1 MIISINNFYL
11 YFKVRRLTFMKKY
24 IILLI
29 LILCTAPVF
38 TQPFS
43 PNRKVH
49 EIEKARYDRLQS
61 FELKA
66 PTPDQKLF
74 DVLSYQLDLDLF
86 PDKKILSGS
95 VTVDGRSLTDNLQYI
110 EIDLYHNLSVDSII
124 YSDSRLNF
132 THSNNLIRITLP
144 SAMSLDQEFSIQI
157 YYQGNP
163 QESVYRSFGWSTH
176 GNDIPII
183 WTLSEPYGSPAWWP
197 CKDDPKDKADQ
208 VNLNITVPSDLIVA
222 SNGIL
227 TGVSGSGGRST
238 YHWETTYPIST
249 YLVSLAISNYE
260 QYSDWYAYSPGDSME
275 VAFYVYPE
283 HLERARE
290 DLSVTVDML
299 EFYSSIFGE
308 YPFIREKYG
317 MAIFPWG
324 GGMEH
329 QTITSYGA
337 GLIQGNHR
345 YDYINAHELAHQWFG
360 DAITM
365 RFWSHIW
372 LNEGFASYAEA
383 LWFEHLYGKEVY
395 HQYIDAFDNHPLEGP
410 LFVADSLNEGALF
423 SRTVYDK
430 GAFTLH
436 MLRGV
441 LGDTTFFRCLKHY
454 AQKSRFVYGT
464 ATTEDFQKLC
474 EESSG
479 MELGWFFL
487 QWVYR
492 GDRPE
497 YSAQWSVAGNGP
509 YTTTLNITQQNSNLF
524 KMPIQIKLGN
534 SAGDTVF
541 TIWNEDV
548 FHQYTFI
555 TNEESHSLTID
566 PENWVLKTVSVNK
579 IEGDLRDIPLTF
591 EVEQNFPNPFNPETS
606 IPFTL
611 PENATVN
618 LEIFNVI
625 GEKIYTE
632 SKEFTAGYHT
642 IIWNGVSNQGNR
654 VPTGVYF
661 YRVST
666 PSATQTR
673 RMVLVR

>member
-1 MIISINNFYL
+1 
-11 YFKVRRLTFMKKY
+11 MKKY
-24 IILLI
+24 LILLI
-29 LILCTAPVF
+29 FALRTISVF
-38 TQPFS
+38 AQPS
-43 PNRKVH
+43 IPDRVIH
-49 EIEKARYDRLQS
+49 EMEKARFDQGHS

-66 PTPDQKLF
+66 PTPGQNLF

-95 VTVDGRSLTDNLQYI
+95 VTVRGRNLAENLRNI
-110 EIDLYHNLSVDSII
+110 EIDLYHNLRVDSIV
-124 YSDSRLNF
+124 YSGSRIIF
-132 THSNNLIRITLP
+132 THSDNLIRMTLP
-144 SAMSLDQEFSIQI
+144 SALSLDQEFVIKI

-176 GNDIPII
+176 GNDTPII

-197 CKDDPKDKADQ
+197 CKDDPKDKANQ
-208 VNLNITVPSDLIVA
+208 VILNISIPSDLCVA
-222 SNGIL
+222 SNGVL
-227 TGVSGSGGRST
+227 TGVSISGGRST
-238 YHWETTYPIST
+238 YHWQTDYPIST

-260 QYSDWYAYSPGDSME
+260 KFSDWYTYSPEDSME

-283 HLERARE
+283 HLNRAKT

-299 EFYSSIFGE
+299 KFYSSIFGE

-383 LWFEHLYGKEVY
+383 LWFEHLYGKDFY
-395 HQYIDAFDNHPLEGP
+395 HRYIDAYDKNPLEGP
-410 LFVADSLNEGALF
+410 LFIADSLNDAALF

-430 GAFTLH
+430 GAFVLH

-441 LGDTTFFRCLKHY
+441 LGDTTFFQCLKQY
-454 AQKSRFVYGT
+454 ARNSRFVYDS
-464 ATTEDFQKLC
+464 ATTEDFQHLC
-474 EESSG
+474 EEISG
-479 MELGWFFL
+479 RELGWFFE

-497 YSAQWSVAGNGP
+497 YNAQWSVSGNGP
-509 YTTTLNITQQNSNLF
+509 YTTTLNITQNNKNPF
-524 KMPIQIKLGN
+524 TMPIKIELGN
-534 SAGDTVF
+534 SSIDTIF
-541 TIWNEDV
+541 TVWNEKA
-548 FHQYTFI
+548 FSQYTFI
-555 TNEESHSLTID
+555 TNEIPDRLMID
-566 PENWVLKTVSVNK
+566 PENWILKTATVK
-579 IEGDLRDIPLTF
+579 MAEGDLRKTPLTF
-591 EVEQNFPNPFNPETS
+591 KVEQNFPNPFNPETS
-606 IPFTL
+606 LPFIL
-611 PENATVN
+611 PENGSVN
-618 LEIFNVI
+618 LEIFNVL
-625 GEKIYTE
+625 GEKIYTKT
-632 SKEFTAGYHT
+632 KEYVSGHHS
-642 IIWNGVSNQGNR
+642 IIWRGETNRGNK
-654 VPTGVYF
+654 VPSGIYF
-661 YRVST
+661 YRLST
-666 PSATQTR
+666 PLVSQTR